1 MQWLVV
7 WAILDLSDISS
18 RPIHLSESLL
28 HMNNSTIKRRKKS
41 AACPGPHVC
50 QTIDRSMHLLLKLIF
65 LHSIQFGLS
74 LSLLAAQQQTASQR
88 FSSRL
93 HFDPFLTTSTLNF
106 LGLNWKICIENGPLR
121 QCPPKY
127 WTLFPV
133 KLFFTLAGL
142 GFQSWDFFSDQPHHT
157 LVSLVSV
164 ENGASLEC
172 SYFNVQPARKLATEL
187 CQVINKWTYIS
198 NEKRTKILADNRT
211 TSS

>member
-1 MQWLVV
+1 MHLTKRLARQ
-7 WAILDLSDISS
+7 AGSSSSSSCSQKSNSQFNHKCNDLLFGPSLIFLTFP
-18 RPIHLSESLL
+18 RGPYISESLL

-127 WTLFPV
+127 
-133 KLFFTLAGL
+133 
-142 GFQSWDFFSDQPHHT
+142 
-157 LVSLVSV
+157 
-164 ENGASLEC
+164 
-172 SYFNVQPARKLATEL
+172 
-187 CQVINKWTYIS
+187 
-198 NEKRTKILADNRT
+198 
-211 TSS
+211 